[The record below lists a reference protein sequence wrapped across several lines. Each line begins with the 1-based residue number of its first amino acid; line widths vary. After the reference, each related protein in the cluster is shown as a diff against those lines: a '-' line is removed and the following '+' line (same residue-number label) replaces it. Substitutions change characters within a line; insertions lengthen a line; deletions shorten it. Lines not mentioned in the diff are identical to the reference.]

1 MCKELEEINWE
12 PLYAYTDVN
21 AAWCFIT
28 TVFNRHAPFIEKQ
41 VKDRFYPWLSSE
53 ICQQMNNRD
62 KALRKVHKTSNK
74 TDGNFYKTL

>member
-1 MCKELEEINWE
+1 MCKELKEINWE

-41 VKDRFYPWLSSE
+41 VKDRF
-53 ICQQMNNRD
+53 
-62 KALRKVHKTSNK
+62 
-74 TDGNFYKTL
+74 